1 MPKVNP
7 KILEWART
15 TTGLTVEEAS
25 AKLALKP
32 ERLAALELGER
43 EPSRRQLVN
52 MAEKYRRPLL
62 AFYLPDP
69 PRTGERGQD
78 FRTLPEGRAGGAEA
92 LLDALLRNV
101 RTRQALVRA
110 ALEEAEE
117 ADPAPFVGSAQ
128 MAAGVD
134 ALVAQMRETL
144 KVKLEDF
151 RKQKTLGDAFALLR
165 SAAERAGVFV
175 LLMGNLGTY
184 HTDLPPRVFRGFAIA
199 DNIAPFVVIN
209 ETDARAAWSFT
220 LLHELA
226 HIWLG
231 QTGVSGYEG
240 EAAVEKFCDAV
251 AARFLLSAD
260 EVGAFKISNGMSFND
275 LRGALE
281 DFAIER
287 NVSRKMVA
295 YNFLQAGKINLQ
307 MYRRLSD
314 AFDAART
321 AMEKAQPKGD
331 SSGPDYYVVRRHR
344 VGAALLDF
352 ASRMLASGVLN
363 TTKASKV
370 LGVKPTSVDQLISA
384 KRAA

>member
-1 MPKVNP
+1 
-7 KILEWART
+7 
-15 TTGLTVEEAS
+15 
-25 AKLALKP
+25 
-32 ERLAALELGER
+32 
-43 EPSRRQLVN
+43 
-52 MAEKYRRPLL
+52 
-62 AFYLPDP
+62 
-69 PRTGERGQD
+69 
-78 FRTLPEGRAGGAEA
+78 
-92 LLDALLRNV
+92 
-101 RTRQALVRA
+101 
-110 ALEEAEE
+110 
-117 ADPAPFVGSAQ
+117 